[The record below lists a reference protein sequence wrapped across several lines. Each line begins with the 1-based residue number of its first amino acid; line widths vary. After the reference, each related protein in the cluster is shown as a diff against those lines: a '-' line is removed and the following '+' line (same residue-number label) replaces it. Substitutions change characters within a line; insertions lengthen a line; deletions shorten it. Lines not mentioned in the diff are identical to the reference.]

1 MQKWENKPKMG
12 FYCWP
17 NMALTNPWI
26 RPNIWS
32 HFERENRREK
42 EEKREEEEEE
52 EEEEGRRSSKPRS
65 RGMELTLDMNS
76 IMDHMDFVWHSRKDY
91 EFQT

>member
-1 MQKWENKPKMG
+1 MQKWEKKPKMG

-52 EEEEGRRSSKPRS
+52 EEEEKKRRREVQAIKK
-65 RGMELTLDMNS
+65 
-76 IMDHMDFVWHSRKDY
+76 VWNY
-91 EFQT
+91 MVLYGFLV

>member
-1 MQKWENKPKMG
+1 MQKWEKKPKMG

-17 NMALTNPWI
+17 NMALINPWI

-52 EEEEGRRSSKPRS
+52 GEGEKFKQSKRF
-65 RGMELTLDMNS
+65 GT
-76 IMDHMDFVWHSRKDY
+76 IWFCMDFLSRY
-91 EFQT
+91 MFVGCGL